1 MWTGALIP
9 FFSIRLLIG
18 LETDTDETAGTVF
31 NASLPFLKADECE
44 RVKGNL
50 FDIAL
55 DMKEERK
62 QRQSRGFH
70 CKFYFEIM
78 CFLDL
83 YITMLLQWN
92 RVTAL

>member
-1 MWTGALIP
+1 M
-9 FFSIRLLIG
+9 SKS
-18 LETDTDETAGTVF
+18 GTFAQLPEQPYVEGIQRF
-31 NASLPFLKADECE
+31 PFLKADECE